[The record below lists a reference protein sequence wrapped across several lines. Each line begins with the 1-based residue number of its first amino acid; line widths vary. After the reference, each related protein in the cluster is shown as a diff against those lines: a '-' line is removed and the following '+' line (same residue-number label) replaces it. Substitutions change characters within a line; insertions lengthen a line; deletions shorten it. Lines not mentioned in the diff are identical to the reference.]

1 MIDVC
6 AARSPIEPLY
16 CQQAKNQQDPFLA
29 PEGQCRYPTRLVDD
43 TVEDVY
49 SKFRDESRSAINL
62 ESDDPDIN

>member
-1 MIDVC
+1 
-6 AARSPIEPLY
+6 LY

-29 PEGQCRYPTRLVDD
+29 PEGQCRYPTRLVDG

-49 SKFRDESRSAINL
+49 SKFRDASRSAINL